1 MTREELITTITAL
14 LANAA
19 EKKTTPSKQT
29 APSDTVEM
37 LTIKECCLAV
47 KGLNEY
53 TVRQLVARN
62 ALPYIRC
69 GQGKRGKNTH
79 IQSRAAYIFQ
89 RREGVTMDE
98 IFKLLNPDNTVT
110 LNRPLAH
117 ILGAN
122 AAIIYSTLVAK
133 QAYYSKRDMLDA
145 EGYFYSTID
154 DLKESTSLSKRQQG
168 GAIKTLVEV
177 GLVYCKKRGMLA
189 RRCFR
194 LCEDIALLNKLI
206 ESGKSATVKRTFPPS
221 TEQNAPTSGNKSVQQ
236 VGAKCDDKSEQ
247 NEPYTYNLKKKTKVD
262 NPNQSIFPDQMDMM
276 DFPPKGYSPEE
287 RESYL
292 ELIKEN
298 IEYDYQTEKE
308 KINEIVEI
316 MLDVICSTKDTIR
329 VNGEDMPRE
338 VVKSRFLKLDISHI
352 DYVLT
357 SLKKNT
363 SEVRNIRAYLITAL
377 YNAST
382 TIDSYY
388 TAWVNHDMYG
398 KS

>member
-1 MTREELITTITAL
+1 
-14 LANAA
+14 
-19 EKKTTPSKQT
+19 
-29 APSDTVEM
+29 
-37 LTIKECCLAV
+37 
-47 KGLNEY
+47 
-53 TVRQLVARN
+53 
-62 ALPYIRC
+62 
-69 GQGKRGKNTH
+69 
-79 IQSRAAYIFQ
+79 
-89 RREGVTMDE
+89 MDE

-122 AAIIYSTLVAK
+122 AAIIYSALAAK
-133 QAYYSKRDMLDA
+133 QAYYFKQGMLDA

-177 GLVYCKKRGMLA
+177 GLIYCKKRGMPA
-189 RRCFR
+189 GRCFR
-194 LCEDIALLNKLI
+194 LREDIDLLNALI
-206 ESGKSATVKRTFPPS
+206 ESGRSTMTSAKRIFPPS

-262 NPNQSIFPDQMDMM
+262 NPNQSILPDKMDMM
-276 DFPPKGYSPEE
+276 DFPQKGYSPEE
-287 RESYL
+287 RSEYL
-292 ELIKEN
+292 EIIKEN

-308 KINEIVEI
+308 KTNEIVEI

-329 VNGEDMPRE
+329 VNGEDMPHE
-338 VVKSRFLKLDISHI
+338 VVKSRFLKLDSSHI

-363 SEVRNIRAYLITAL
+363 SEVRNIRAYLITVL
-377 YNAST
+377 YNAPT
-382 TIDSYY
+382 TIDGYY
-388 TAWVNHDMYG
+388 TTLVNHDMYG
-398 KS
+398 QS

>member
-1 MTREELITTITAL
+1 
-14 LANAA
+14 
-19 EKKTTPSKQT
+19 
-29 APSDTVEM
+29 
-37 LTIKECCLAV
+37 
-47 KGLNEY
+47 
-53 TVRQLVARN
+53 
-62 ALPYIRC
+62 
-69 GQGKRGKNTH
+69 
-79 IQSRAAYIFQ
+79 
-89 RREGVTMDE
+89 MDE

-110 LNRPLAH
+110 INRPLAH

-122 AAIIYSTLVAK
+122 AAIVYSALVAK

-177 GLVYCKKRGMLA
+177 GLVYCHKRGMPA
-189 RRCFR
+189 KRCFR

-206 ESGKSATVKRTFPPS
+206 ESGKSATVKRVFPLF
-221 TEQNAPTSGNKSVQQ
+221 TEQNAPTSENESVQQ

-262 NPNQSIFPDQMDMM
+262 NPNQSILPDQMDMM
-276 DFPPKGYSPEE
+276 DFPQKGYSPEE
-287 RESYL
+287 REAYL

-329 VNGEDMPRE
+329 ANGEDMPHE
-338 VVKSRFLKLDISHI
+338 VVKSRFLKLDSSHI

-377 YNAST
+377 YNAPT
-382 TIDSYY
+382 TIDGYY
-388 TAWVNHDMYG
+388 TALVNHDIYG
-398 KS
+398 KN

>member
-1 MTREELITTITAL
+1 
-14 LANAA
+14 
-19 EKKTTPSKQT
+19 
-29 APSDTVEM
+29 
-37 LTIKECCLAV
+37 
-47 KGLNEY
+47 
-53 TVRQLVARN
+53 
-62 ALPYIRC
+62 
-69 GQGKRGKNTH
+69 
-79 IQSRAAYIFQ
+79 
-89 RREGVTMDE
+89 MDE

-122 AAIIYSTLVAK
+122 AAIIYSALAAK
-133 QAYYSKRDMLDA
+133 QAYYEQRGMLDT
-145 EGYFYSTID
+145 EGFFYSTID

-177 GLVYCKKRGMLA
+177 GLVYCKKRGMPA

-206 ESGKSATVKRTFPPS
+206 ESGKSATVKRVFPPS
-221 TEQNAPTSGNKSVQQ
+221 TEQNALTSGNKSVQQ

-262 NPNQSIFPDQMDMM
+262 NPNQSILPDKTDMM
-276 DFPPKGYSPEE
+276 DNPTKACSFDE
-287 RESYL
+287 RSEYL
-292 ELIKEN
+292 EIIKEN

-308 KINEIVEI
+308 KIYEIVEI

-329 VNGEDMPRE
+329 VNGEDMPHE
-338 VVKSRFLKLDISHI
+338 IVKSRFLKLDSSHI

-357 SLKKNT
+357 ALKKNT

-377 YNAST
+377 YNAPT
-382 TIDSYY
+382 TMDNYY
-388 TAWVNHDMYG
+388 TAWVNHDMHG
-398 KS
+398 